1 MPGIVE
7 ESYQH
12 MRVPRTNVV
21 RVAVAEDTKREPYHA
36 NPSRDVD
43 PEIRRQLEEE
53 LRGGTHPTT
62 QALVPLG
69 LRFIKILG
77 AGTQGTAVLFEMD
90 LDDGTTRKIVAK
102 YDTGEEEE
110 GVEDEGL
117 AMEKEWMRVSDSG
130 QDIQY
135 IVASLLSHF
144 VVDELSLPV

>member
-1 MPGIVE
+1 
-7 ESYQH
+7 
-12 MRVPRTNVV
+12 MRVPRTNLVQ
-21 RVAVAEDTKREPYHA
+21 VAVAEDTKREPYHA

-62 QALVPLG
+62 QALIPLG

-77 AGTQGTAVLFEMD
+77 AGSQGTAVLFEMD

-135 IVASLLSHF
+135 ISSPRYSPISLLLMGS
-144 VVDELSLPV
+144 VSRSED